1 MENVIPIFGSGS
13 VEEVSRAI
21 GELYSGSQLTRV
33 IGDAQLSKHDPGEGV
48 TKWKRVAS
56 VIGQQQDI
64 QGDGRPLI
72 RMVSTAMQPDRLLG
86 VRDGVTDCK
95 DRLDAVLSI
104 SGFRVL
110 DDGRVGKVKKAS
122 TLHEALQ
129 RSNQLR
135 RHLEGRGAH
144 AEVLRQCRPELL
156 KEDYYEAVFESVKG
170 LGDRLRKLG
179 GKDEDGRPLVQSLLG
194 GKSPKLPINDGATVT
209 KRNEQVGTCL
219 LAEGLFAAFR
229 NPAAHEP
236 RLEWSLTEQDALDV
250 LGTVSLVHRRLDQAE
265 ILRSPGGNQCPR
277 DVNSFNTFPNT
288 P

>member
-13 VEEVSRAI
+13 VEAISRAI
-21 GELYSGSQLTRV
+21 GELYTGSQLTRV
-33 IGDAQLSKHDPGEGV
+33 IRDAQLSKNDPGEGN
-48 TKWKRVAS
+48 TKWIRVATA
-56 VIGQQQDI
+56 IDNQQNA

-72 RMVSTAMQPDRLLG
+72 RFVSTAMQTDRLLG
-86 VRDGVTDCK
+86 ARDKVTDCK
-95 DRLDAVLSI
+95 NQLDSVLSL

-122 TLHEALQ
+122 TLNEALQ
-129 RSNQLR
+129 RSSQLR
-135 RHLEGRGAH
+135 HHLEVRGAH
-144 AEVLRQCRPELL
+144 AEVLKQCRPELL

-209 KRNEQVGTCL
+209 ERNEQVGTCL

-236 RLEWSLTEQDALDV
+236 RLKWSLTEQDALDV

-265 ILRSPGGNQCPR
+265 ALRSLVGEPAP
-277 DVNSFNTFPNT
+277 
-288 P
+288 